1 MKRRM
6 LLVAAFATLFG
17 WWTYAQREA
26 VEAVEI
32 QLTNKDLL
40 PGGKEADGI
49 LGDFILRNNRIHA
62 LISGAQ
68 PRRRANMRTENNFV
82 TQSDHSVPAGG
93 FWRRGLMGA
102 RSRQRAQWSG
112 D

>member
-26 VEAVEI
+26 VEI
-32 QLTNKDLL
+32 QLTDKELI

-49 LGDFILRNNRIHA
+49 LGDFILRNNRLHA

-68 PRRRANMRTENNFV
+68 PLRRANMRTENNFV
-82 TQSDHSVPAGG
+82 TQGCLNDLDL
-93 FWRRGLMGA
+93 RGA
-102 RSRQRAQWSG
+102 HNDQSTDRA
-112 D
+112 